1 MDCVYNIFT
10 GIGIFATIVAVYH
23 FAKDQYGIYKINQ
36 REKWSK

>member
-1 MDCVYNIFT
+1 MDCVFNIFT
-10 GIGIFATIVAVYH
+10 GIGIFATVAAVYY